1 MGEKIYY
8 SEAELERKL
17 KEIFHHSGF
26 RSKLQKDAIKT
37 ILKGKSDVY
46 ISMPTGSGKSLCF
59 QLPGVLQENKITLVF
74 SPLLA
79 LIKDQMDHLAKLRI
93 RAESINSKMTQKEKT
108 DVFADLKSVRP
119 SIKFLYITPEFA
131 ATWIFSELLSH
142 MISYNKV
149 AYFVVDEAH
158 CVSQW
163 GHDFRKDYL
172 KLGDLRSKYPKIPWV
187 ALTATAPKEVVKDI
201 LENLRFK
208 EPIARFTTP
217 CFRENLFYDVIFK
230 NSINNDFKHL
240 KEFIMQCKGSGDEG
254 VPCGI
259 IYCRTREQVERVA
272 KNLTE
277 NGLRTF
283 PYHAGLKPS
292 ERIAA
297 QEEWMSGKYPVIC
310 ATISFGMG
318 VDKSAV
324 RFVVHW
330 DIPQSIAGYYQ
341 ESGRAGRDGK
351 KSYCRLYY
359 CRSEVSSVE
368 FLLKQD
374 IAKSKTDE
382 KADKAKQNLKN
393 FEKMIKYCETVECRH
408 KFFADFFGD
417 SPPNCVKRCDVCKN
431 PKESVAAL
439 EKFHALSSTG
449 RLGGAISLDYN
460 NCGDDLYEGGRNAV
474 KMIESEYTE
483 SDASP
488 SDREARA
495 KKERTS
501 LIQKELAARRL
512 NAAKFLEKELPQA
525 RISRVKHAMST
536 ETKITGLT
544 ITLRESYLS
553 MIADLLKKNYEC
565 GEKDDSIPSTL
576 VYRDFE
582 DIGVEL
588 EYKAFTNNKVISL
601 YRRSAAK
608 LMADIKAATAKTEC
622 YESFRDYKPKKREPR
637 GGEAGD
643 IMKNTPNASSKT
655 PMEKRKPPRHLKKDY
670 MKQTSLK
677 SFFDSQKKIKNE
689 QGIEVETIESE
700 EEKEDNMDV
709 EPIESSDEEDGES
722 DIKAEPIDS
731 DEDEVSDVEEKL
743 QPPPLSELLAQ
754 ISKPLPDVPE
764 EKPLDTLEVP
774 IEVKEKI
781 ELPLELR
788 GMFEIPQKRPP
799 EDDPVEV
806 KAEKRHKFD
815 LPIEISPQ
823 TQEYLDQVEK
833 VERRVMPPPKEEKLP
848 RDMKQIMEQKSKL
861 AELVVGYLMPYYR
874 EKRFESKEIFKKL
887 AKHLSHKFYDTRA
900 DKTMIKRTVE
910 DIFSKT
916 SFIRSEKDF
925 M

>member
-1 MGEKIYY
+1 
-8 SEAELERKL
+8 
-17 KEIFHHSGF
+17 
-26 RSKLQKDAIKT
+26 
-37 ILKGKSDVY
+37 
-46 ISMPTGSGKSLCF
+46 
-59 QLPGVLQENKITLVF
+59 
-74 SPLLA
+74 
-79 LIKDQMDHLAKLRI
+79 MDHLAKLRI

-158 CVSQW
+158 CQ
-163 GHDFRKDYL
+163 G
-172 KLGDLRSKYPKIPWV
+172 
-187 ALTATAPKEVVKDI
+187 PKEVVKDI

-351 KSYCRLYY
+351 
-359 CRSEVSSVE
+359 
-368 FLLKQD
+368 
-374 IAKSKTDE
+374 
-382 KADKAKQNLKN
+382 NL
-393 FEKMIKYCETVECRH
+393 TV
-408 KFFADFFGD
+408 
-417 SPPNCVKRCDVCKN
+417 VYTT
-431 PKESVAAL
+431 VAA
-439 EKFHALSSTG
+439 STG

-608 LMADIKAATAKTEC
+608 LMADIKAATAKSEC
-622 YESFRDYKPKKREPR
+622 YESFGDYKPKKREPR

-874 EKRFESKEIFKKL
+874 EKRFESKEIFKK
-887 AKHLSHKFYDTRA
+887 ARKA
-900 DKTMIKRTVE
+900 
-910 DIFSKT
+910 
-916 SFIRSEKDF
+916 SFTQVLRHSCR
-925 M
+925 